1 MKNKWRFFA
10 VTLAVVL
17 CMTVFSVTAYAGG
30 GDMIDSTMGDPT
42 METPTATTQ
51 PENTNTGEQTPN
63 GQTLTVLVTE
73 NADGSHTVTIGDRS
87 WTLPAKREQA
97 GKVVNVRTYLNLRTG
112 PGTDYTVIG
121 RLLNGAEVKVLE
133 ESNGWY
139 KVVVPEQTGYVYGKY
154 LEVLNTS
161 AGGGENDTDTAGLL
175 ELLLQYYAAAG
186 GSAPLTPD
194 GNLTL
199 MDDIGS
205 AFGAGKQFITVTT
218 KGGNTFYLIIDRD
231 DKGNENVHFLNLVD
245 EADLLALTK
254 DGESIVPACTCTD
267 KCAVGKINT
276 GCKVCRTNMSECAG
290 KEQAAEITP
299 QPAEPAETAPEKST
313 GGAGLI
319 VVVLLLLLVP
329 RHGILPAFRQDG
341 QVLPS
346 PFAVLFIVGV
356 RIRKLRKMPEAP
368 GDEIAATRKKAVPAF
383 ACAKNGGNAPCHG
396 GLFTHNKPV
405 TGRIHHWFLSSSLS
419 AVFSSSNS

>member
-1 MKNKWRFFA
+1 M
-10 VTLAVVL
+10 
-17 CMTVFSVTAYAGG
+17 
-30 GDMIDSTMGDPT
+30 
-42 METPTATTQ
+42 
-51 PENTNTGEQTPN
+51 
-63 GQTLTVLVTE
+63 
-73 NADGSHTVTIGDRS
+73 
-87 WTLPAKREQA
+87 
-97 GKVVNVRTYLNLRTG
+97 
-112 PGTDYTVIG
+112 
-121 RLLNGAEVKVLE
+121 LE

-175 ELLLQYYAAAG
+175 EILLQYYAAAG

-299 QPAEPAETAPEKST
+299 QPAEPAETAPEKSAN
-313 GGAGLI
+313 GAGLV
-319 VVVLLLLLVP
+319 VVVLLLLL
-329 RHGILPAFRQDG
+329 GGGGALYW
-341 QVLPS
+341 L
-346 PFAVLFIVGV
+346 
-356 RIRKLRKMPEAP
+356 KLRKPKADTRGADDLDDYDYGE
-368 GDEIAATRKKAVPAF
+368 DEEEEDYEFEDENTADSEED
-383 ACAKNGGNAPCHG
+383 KNQ
-396 GLFTHNKPV
+396 
-405 TGRIHHWFLSSSLS
+405 
-419 AVFSSSNS
+419 

>member
-30 GDMIDSTMGDPT
+30 DMDEPTDTM
-42 METPTATTQ
+42 Q
-51 PENTNTGEQTPN
+51 PEDAEICVQGCELTDI
-63 GQTLTVLVTE
+63 GQTLTVNVTE

-121 RLLNGAEVKVLE
+121 HLLNGAEVKVLE

-154 LEVLNTS
+154 LDVMNAPT
-161 AGGGENDTDTAGLL
+161 ENSGSDTDMAGLL
-175 ELLLQYYAAAG
+175 EILLQYYAAAG
-186 GSAPLTPD
+186 GSAPMTPD

-313 GGAGLI
+313 GGAGLV
-319 VVVLLLLLVP
+319 VVVLLLLL
-329 RHGILPAFRQDG
+329 GGGGALYWF
-341 QVLPS
+341 
-346 PFAVLFIVGV
+346 
-356 RIRKLRKMPEAP
+356 KLRKPKADTRGADDLDDYDYGE
-368 GDEIAATRKKAVPAF
+368 DEDEEDYEFEDENTADSEED
-383 ACAKNGGNAPCHG
+383 KNQ
-396 GLFTHNKPV
+396 
-405 TGRIHHWFLSSSLS
+405 
-419 AVFSSSNS
+419 

>member
-1 MKNKWRFFA
+1 M
-10 VTLAVVL
+10 
-17 CMTVFSVTAYAGG
+17 
-30 GDMIDSTMGDPT
+30 
-42 METPTATTQ
+42 
-51 PENTNTGEQTPN
+51 
-63 GQTLTVLVTE
+63 
-73 NADGSHTVTIGDRS
+73 
-87 WTLPAKREQA
+87 
-97 GKVVNVRTYLNLRTG
+97 
-112 PGTDYTVIG
+112 
-121 RLLNGAEVKVLE
+121 LE

-161 AGGGENDTDTAGLL
+161 AGGYENDTDTAGLL
-175 ELLLQYYAAAG
+175 EILLKYCTAFRSSS
-186 GSAPLTPD
+186 SAPLTPD

-290 KEQAAEITP
+290 KEVTEPTP
-299 QPAEPAETAPEKST
+299 QPAEPAETAPEKKT
-313 GGAGLI
+313 GGTGIIA
-319 VVVLLLLLVP
+319 VLLLLLL
-329 RHGILPAFRQDG
+329 GGGGALYWF
-341 QVLPS
+341 
-346 PFAVLFIVGV
+346 
-356 RIRKLRKMPEAP
+356 KLRKPKADTRGADDLDDYDYGE
-368 GDEIAATRKKAVPAF
+368 DEEDEDYEFEDENTADSEED
-383 ACAKNGGNAPCHG
+383 KNQ
-396 GLFTHNKPV
+396 
-405 TGRIHHWFLSSSLS
+405 
-419 AVFSSSNS
+419 

>member
-30 GDMIDSTMGDPT
+30 GDMVDSTMGDPT

-112 PGTDYTVIG
+112 PGTDYTVVG

-154 LEVLNTS
+154 LDVMNTPT
-161 AGGGENDTDTAGLL
+161 ENSGSDTDMAGLL
-175 ELLLQYYAAAG
+175 EILLQYYAAAG

-254 DGESIVPACTCTD
+254 DGESIVPACSCTD

-299 QPAEPAETAPEKST
+299 QPAEPTETAPEKSAN
-313 GGAGLI
+313 GAGLI
-319 VVVLLLLLVP
+319 VVVLLLLL
-329 RHGILPAFRQDG
+329 GGGGALYWF
-341 QVLPS
+341 
-346 PFAVLFIVGV
+346 
-356 RIRKLRKMPEAP
+356 KLRKPKADTRGADDLDDYDYGE
-368 GDEIAATRKKAVPAF
+368 DEEEEDYEFEDENTADSEED
-383 ACAKNGGNAPCHG
+383 KNQ
-396 GLFTHNKPV
+396 
-405 TGRIHHWFLSSSLS
+405 
-419 AVFSSSNS
+419 

>member
-10 VTLAVVL
+10 VTMAVVL
-17 CMTVFSVTAYAGG
+17 CMTVFSVTAHAG
-30 GDMIDSTMGDPT
+30 GDMVDSTMGDPT
-42 METPTATTQ
+42 METPAVTTQ
-51 PENTNTGEQTPN
+51 PENTNTGEQSVT
-63 GQTLTVLVTE
+63 VTE

-121 RLLNGAEVKVLE
+121 HLLNGAEVKVLE

-139 KVVVPEQTGYVYGKY
+139 KVVVPEQTGYVCGKY
-154 LEVLNTS
+154 LEIMDFPKENSGNT
-161 AGGGENDTDTAGLL
+161 ADTAGLL
-175 ELLLQYYAAAG
+175 EILLKYCTVFRSSS
-186 GSAPLTPD
+186 SAPLTPD

-254 DGESIVPACTCTD
+254 DGESIVPACACTD

-299 QPAEPAETAPEKST
+299 QPAEPAETAPEKKS
-313 GGAGLI
+313 GGAGLV
-319 VVVLLLLLVP
+319 VVVLLLLL
-329 RHGILPAFRQDG
+329 GGGGALYWF
-341 QVLPS
+341 
-346 PFAVLFIVGV
+346 
-356 RIRKLRKMPEAP
+356 KLRKPKADTRGADDLDDYDYGE
-368 GDEIAATRKKAVPAF
+368 DEEDEDYEFEDENTADSEED
-383 ACAKNGGNAPCHG
+383 KNQ
-396 GLFTHNKPV
+396 
-405 TGRIHHWFLSSSLS
+405 
-419 AVFSSSNS
+419 

>member
-1 MKNKWRFFA
+1 M
-10 VTLAVVL
+10 
-17 CMTVFSVTAYAGG
+17 
-30 GDMIDSTMGDPT
+30 
-42 METPTATTQ
+42 
-51 PENTNTGEQTPN
+51 
-63 GQTLTVLVTE
+63 
-73 NADGSHTVTIGDRS
+73 
-87 WTLPAKREQA
+87 
-97 GKVVNVRTYLNLRTG
+97 
-112 PGTDYTVIG
+112 
-121 RLLNGAEVKVLE
+121 LE

-161 AGGGENDTDTAGLL
+161 AGGGENDTDTAGLP

-254 DGESIVPACTCTD
+254 DGESIVPACSCTD

-299 QPAEPAETAPEKST
+299 QPAEPAETAPEKSAN
-313 GGAGLI
+313 GAGLV
-319 VVVLLLLLVP
+319 VVVLLLLL
-329 RHGILPAFRQDG
+329 GGGGALYWF
-341 QVLPS
+341 
-346 PFAVLFIVGV
+346 
-356 RIRKLRKMPEAP
+356 KLRKPKADTRGADDLDDYDYGEDEEDEGYEFEAE
-368 GDEIAATRKKAVPAF
+368 DETDAGEDEEK
-383 ACAKNGGNAPCHG
+383 
-396 GLFTHNKPV
+396 
-405 TGRIHHWFLSSSLS
+405 
-419 AVFSSSNS
+419 

>member
-1 MKNKWRFFA
+1 
-10 VTLAVVL
+10 
-17 CMTVFSVTAYAGG
+17 
-30 GDMIDSTMGDPT
+30 MI
-42 METPTATTQ
+42 
-51 PENTNTGEQTPN
+51 
-63 GQTLTVLVTE
+63 VTE

-139 KVVVPEQTGYVYGKY
+139 KVVVPEQTGYVCGKY
-154 LEVLNTS
+154 LDVMNAPT
-161 AGGGENDTDTAGLL
+161 ENSGSDTDMAGLP

-290 KEQAAEITP
+290 KEQTAEITP
-299 QPAEPAETAPEKST
+299 QPTEPAEDAPKKN

-319 VVVLLLLLVP
+319 VVVLLLLL
-329 RHGILPAFRQDG
+329 GGGGALYWF
-341 QVLPS
+341 
-346 PFAVLFIVGV
+346 
-356 RIRKLRKMPEAP
+356 KLRKPKADTRGADDLDDYDYGEDEEDEDYEFEAD
-368 GDEIAATRKKAVPAF
+368 DETDAGEDEEK
-383 ACAKNGGNAPCHG
+383 
-396 GLFTHNKPV
+396 
-405 TGRIHHWFLSSSLS
+405 
-419 AVFSSSNS
+419 

>member
-17 CMTVFSVTAYAGG
+17 CMTVFSVTTYAGG
-30 GDMIDSTMGDPT
+30 GDMVDSTMGDPT
-42 METPTATTQ
+42 MESPTATTQ

-121 RLLNGAEVKVLE
+121 RLLNGAEVRVLE

-139 KVVVPEQTGYVYGKY
+139 KVVVPEQTGYVCGKY
-154 LEVLNTS
+154 LEIMDFPKENSGNT
-161 AGGGENDTDTAGLL
+161 ADTAGLL
-175 ELLLQYYAAAG
+175 EILLKYCTVFRSSS
-186 GSAPLTPD
+186 SAPLTPE

-254 DGESIVPACTCTD
+254 DGESIVPACACTD

-290 KEQAAEITP
+290 KEVTEPTP
-299 QPAEPAETAPEKST
+299 QPAEPAETAPEKSAN
-313 GGAGLI
+313 GAGLV
-319 VVVLLLLLVP
+319 VVVLLLLL
-329 RHGILPAFRQDG
+329 GGGGALYW
-341 QVLPS
+341 L
-346 PFAVLFIVGV
+346 
-356 RIRKLRKMPEAP
+356 KLRKPKADTRGADDLDDYDYGE
-368 GDEIAATRKKAVPAF
+368 DEEDEDYEFEDENTADSEED
-383 ACAKNGGNAPCHG
+383 KNQ
-396 GLFTHNKPV
+396 
-405 TGRIHHWFLSSSLS
+405 
-419 AVFSSSNS
+419 

>member
-17 CMTVFSVTAYAGG
+17 CMTVFSVTVYAGG
-30 GDMIDSTMGDPT
+30 GDMVDSTMGDPT

-139 KVVVPEQTGYVYGKY
+139 KVVVPEQTGYVCGKY
-154 LEVLNTS
+154 LEIMDFPKENSGNT
-161 AGGGENDTDTAGLL
+161 ADTAGLL

-205 AFGAGKQFITVTT
+205 ALGAGKQFITVTT

-254 DGESIVPACTCTD
+254 DSESIVPACTCTD

-290 KEQAAEITP
+290 KEVTEPAP

-313 GGAGLI
+313 GGAGLV
-319 VVVLLLLLVP
+319 VVVLLLLL
-329 RHGILPAFRQDG
+329 GGGGALYWF
-341 QVLPS
+341 
-346 PFAVLFIVGV
+346 
-356 RIRKLRKMPEAP
+356 KLRKKKPDTKGP
-368 GDEIAATRKKAVPAF
+368 VDLDDYDYGDEDEEYENEDDADEPEETEDADE
-383 ACAKNGGNAPCHG
+383 
-396 GLFTHNKPV
+396 
-405 TGRIHHWFLSSSLS
+405 
-419 AVFSSSNS
+419 

>member
-17 CMTVFSVTAYAGG
+17 CMTAFSVTAYAGG
-30 GDMIDSTMGDPT
+30 GDMDEPTDTM
-42 METPTATTQ
+42 Q
-51 PENTNTGEQTPN
+51 PEDAEICVQGCELTDIE
-63 GQTLTVLVTE
+63 QTLTVIVTE

-87 WTLPAKREQA
+87 WTLPAKREQS

-139 KVVVPEQTGYVYGKY
+139 KVVVPEQTGYVCGKY
-154 LEVLNTS
+154 LEIMDFPKENSGNT
-161 AGGGENDTDTAGLL
+161 ADTAGLP

-194 GNLTL
+194 GNLTI

-254 DGESIVPACTCTD
+254 DGESIVPACACTD

-290 KEQAAEITP
+290 KEVTEPTP

-313 GGAGLI
+313 GGAGLV
-319 VVVLLLLLVP
+319 VVVLLLLL
-329 RHGILPAFRQDG
+329 GGGGALYWF
-341 QVLPS
+341 
-346 PFAVLFIVGV
+346 
-356 RIRKLRKMPEAP
+356 KLRKPKADTRGADDLDDYDYGE
-368 GDEIAATRKKAVPAF
+368 DEEEEDYEFEDENTADSEED
-383 ACAKNGGNAPCHG
+383 KNQ
-396 GLFTHNKPV
+396 
-405 TGRIHHWFLSSSLS
+405 
-419 AVFSSSNS
+419 

>member
-30 GDMIDSTMGDPT
+30 DMVDSTMGDPT

-112 PGTDYTVIG
+112 PGTDYTVVG

-139 KVVVPEQTGYVYGKY
+139 KVVVPEQTGYVCGKY
-154 LEVLNTS
+154 LEIMDFPKENSGNT
-161 AGGGENDTDTAGLL
+161 ADTAGLL
-175 ELLLQYYAAAG
+175 EILLKYCTVFRSSS
-186 GSAPLTPD
+186 SAPLTPD

-254 DGESIVPACTCTD
+254 DGESIVPACACTD

-290 KEQAAEITP
+290 KEQTAEITP
-299 QPAEPAETAPEKST
+299 QPTEPAEDAPEKNGS
-313 GGAGLI
+313 AGLI
-319 VVVLLLLLVP
+319 VIVLLLLMGGGGALYW
-329 RHGILPAFRQDG
+329 F
-341 QVLPS
+341 
-346 PFAVLFIVGV
+346 
-356 RIRKLRKMPEAP
+356 KLRKPKADTRGADDLDDYDYGEDEEEEDYEFEAE
-368 GDEIAATRKKAVPAF
+368 DETDAGEDAEE
-383 ACAKNGGNAPCHG
+383 
-396 GLFTHNKPV
+396 
-405 TGRIHHWFLSSSLS
+405 
-419 AVFSSSNS
+419 

>member
-30 GDMIDSTMGDPT
+30 GDMDEPTDTM
-42 METPTATTQ
+42 Q
-51 PENTNTGEQTPN
+51 PEDAEICVQGCELTDIE
-63 GQTLTVLVTE
+63 QTLTVNVTE

-139 KVVVPEQTGYVYGKY
+139 KVVVPEQTGYVCGKY
-154 LEVLNTS
+154 LEIMDFPKENSGNT
-161 AGGGENDTDTAGLL
+161 ADTAGLL
-175 ELLLQYYAAAG
+175 EILLKYCTAFRSSS
-186 GSAPLTPD
+186 SAPLTPD

-254 DGESIVPACTCTD
+254 EGESIVPACTCTD

-290 KEQAAEITP
+290 KEVTEPTP

-313 GGAGLI
+313 NGAGLI
-319 VVVLLLLLVP
+319 VVVLLLLL
-329 RHGILPAFRQDG
+329 GGGGALYWF
-341 QVLPS
+341 
-346 PFAVLFIVGV
+346 
-356 RIRKLRKMPEAP
+356 KLRKPKADTRGADDLDDYDYGE
-368 GDEIAATRKKAVPAF
+368 DEEEEDYEFEDENTADSEED
-383 ACAKNGGNAPCHG
+383 KNQ
-396 GLFTHNKPV
+396 
-405 TGRIHHWFLSSSLS
+405 
-419 AVFSSSNS
+419 

>member
-30 GDMIDSTMGDPT
+30 DMVDSTMGDPT

-121 RLLNGAEVKVLE
+121 HLLNGAEVKVLE

-161 AGGGENDTDTAGLL
+161 AGGGENDTDTAGLP

-186 GSAPLTPD
+186 GSAPLTPE
-194 GNLTL
+194 GNLTI

-254 DGESIVPACTCTD
+254 DGESIVPACSCTD

-290 KEQAAEITP
+290 KEVTEPTP

-319 VVVLLLLLVP
+319 VVVLLLL
-329 RHGILPAFRQDG
+329 
-341 QVLPS
+341 
-346 PFAVLFIVGV
+346 
-356 RIRKLRKMPEAP
+356 RKPKADTRGADDLDDYDYGE
-368 GDEIAATRKKAVPAF
+368 DEEDEDYEFEDENTADSEED
-383 ACAKNGGNAPCHG
+383 KNQ
-396 GLFTHNKPV
+396 
-405 TGRIHHWFLSSSLS
+405 
-419 AVFSSSNS
+419 